1 MSGWSRC
8 TGGSTRTTTEGLQ
21 WLRWDGWASV
31 SGSAPAATILTEVK
45 TVLPLCAA
53 GFVTAF
59 GAHSVASGLGFLQTN
74 LLALGLILAI
84 YDGAEVLLKP
94 VFGTLADRIGP
105 RPVLI
110 AGLATFAAASAAF
123 TLIDNVAITRFGQG
137 VAAAAFSPAASAMV
151 ARLTPDNA
159 RGKAFGRYG
168 AWKGIGYTTGPLIGG
183 ILIHFGSFDVLFL
196 TMAAMA
202 AGVALWA
209 AKAVPNLEP
218 LPRHRQTVKDLAK
231 RLSHKDFLKPTAA
244 LAAST
249 AALATGVGFLPVK
262 AAQHGPIVTGAAISL
277 LAITAALIQPRIGRA
292 LDANRITTKN
302 GTRAGILAAA
312 AGFVAAASIPGLPGT
327 LTAAVLIGA
336 GSGAVTPLA
345 FAALAR
351 TTPENRLGQTMGSAE
366 VGRELGDAGGP
377 LLVGGVA
384 TIASLPVGLLALA
397 AVIALTAW

>member
-1 MSGWSRC
+1 MPSGFPRI
-8 TGGSTRTTTEGLQ
+8 
-21 WLRWDGWASV
+21 LRSQH
-31 SGSAPAATILTEVK
+31 ILARVK
-45 TVLPLCAA
+45 NVLPLCAA

-59 GAHSVASGLGFLQTN
+59 GAHSVASGLGFLQAN

-94 VFGTLADRIGP
+94 VFGSLADRIGP

-110 AGLATFAAASAAF
+110 GGLVAFTAASAAF
-123 TLIDNVAITRFGQG
+123 VLIDNVAIARFGQG

-151 ARLTPDNA
+151 ARLTPDNV

-168 AWKGIGYTTGPLIGG
+168 AWKGIGYTTGPLLGG
-183 ILIHFGSFDVLFL
+183 VLIHFGSFDVLFL

-202 AGVALWA
+202 AAVAAWA
-209 AKAVPNLEP
+209 FTAVPHLEP
-218 LPRHRQTVKDLAK
+218 LPRQRQTVKDLVK
-231 RLSHKDFLKPTAA
+231 RLSHQDFLRPTAA

-262 AAQHGPIVTGAAISL
+262 AAEHGPIVTGAAVSL
-277 LAITAALIQPRIGRA
+277 LAITAALIQPRVGKA
-292 LDANRITTKN
+292 LDAGRITS
-302 GTRAGILAAA
+302 TRPGILTAA
-312 AGFVAAASIPGLPGT
+312 AGFVAAAAIPGLPGA
-327 LTAAVLIGA
+327 LAAAVLIGA

-351 TTPENRLGQTMGSAE
+351 TTPENRMGQTMGSAE

-377 LLVGGVA
+377 LLVGGLA
-384 TIASLPVGLLALA
+384 TVASLPVGLIALA

>member
-1 MSGWSRC
+1 M
-8 TGGSTRTTTEGLQ
+8 
-21 WLRWDGWASV
+21 
-31 SGSAPAATILTEVK
+31 K

-74 LLALGLILAI
+74 LLTLGILLAI

-94 VFGTLADRIGP
+94 VFGNLADRIGP

-110 AGLATFAAASAAF
+110 TGLIAFAAASAAF
-123 TLIDNVAITRFGQG
+123 TLIDNVAIARFGQG

-168 AWKGIGYTTGPLIGG
+168 AWKGIGYTTGPLLGG
-183 ILIHFGSFDVLFL
+183 LLIHFGSFDVLFL

-202 AGVALWA
+202 TAVAAWA
-209 AKAVPNLEP
+209 YQAVPNLDA
-218 LPRHRQTVKDLAK
+218 LPRQRQTVKDLAT

-262 AAQHGPIVTGAAISL
+262 AAQYGPIVTGAAVSL
-277 LAITAALIQPRIGRA
+277 LAITAALIQPRVGKA
-292 LDANRITTKN
+292 LDAGRITS
-302 GTRAGILAAA
+302 TRPGILMAA
-312 AGFVAAASIPGLPGT
+312 AGFVAAAAIPGLPGT

-351 TTPENRLGQTMGSAE
+351 TTPENRMGQTMGSAE

-377 LLVGGVA
+377 LIVGGLA
-384 TIASLPVGLLALA
+384 TLASLPVGLIALA